1 MYLRTVR
8 AKGAEGVELEYIRL
22 VEAYW
27 ENGRSKQRI
36 IANLGRKDLL
46 APHLESLIELLGGGK
61 KTKSSSLSCGE
72 RIEATLAACW
82 GPMLVARSLW
92 REFGLESILDGL
104 APKTNSVQKGGRLPL
119 ADRVLVLVANRLCRP
134 GSEHAL
140 AQWLESD
147 FVCGRDG
154 KRILA
159 RWQQQGRVRVD
170 LNWLQ
175 EWYRT
180 LDQLLV
186 RKDRIEVELFGRLR
200 DLFHLQ
206 AEMVFYDL
214 TSTYFEGRGPAGLA
228 DFGYSRDGKSRNRQV
243 QVGLVMINGWPI
255 AHHVFDGSLRDAE
268 TVETV
273 LKDLQQRFGLRRV
286 ILVSDRGMVTIQN
299 LALLRQLGQGYLV
312 GLKRRRN
319 EQVRGYLEAAA
330 QGRWQECP
338 VGITAQ
344 EKETAPRTMVTE
356 VAGEEPGVRVFVVQ
370 SEERLAYERAM
381 REAAMEKTRQALEK
395 LAARVAAGLLKKAQN
410 IGAAAARILSRNHG
424 SRYYDWSLEQGVLR
438 YFEHPVHL
446 PAEKALEGKYVI
458 QTEELDLSAVQ
469 AVEAYKELSEVE
481 RGFRE
486 LKDLIEMRPIYHHR
500 PKRVRAHIF
509 VAALAFLLARALE
522 KKLKAAG
529 VPMSSAQALEALRTM
544 HVVDIRVGAE
554 IRRGVTAG
562 NHQARQI
569 LAALA
574 ISDREPLQAQSSS
587 KMAA

>member
-8 AKGAEGVELEYIRL
+8 AKGAEGVEFEYVRL

-27 ENGRSKQRI
+27 EDGRSKQRI

-61 KTKSSSLSCGE
+61 RTKGSSAE

-82 GPMLVARSLW
+82 GPMLVARWLW
-92 REFGLESILDGL
+92 RELGLENILDGL
-104 APKTNSVQKGGRLPL
+104 APKTSSVQKAGRLPF

-147 FVCGRDG
+147 FVCGGDG

-159 RWQQQGRVRVD
+159 PWKQQGRVRVD

-186 RKDRIEVELFGRLR
+186 HKERIEVELFARLR

-206 AEMVFYDL
+206 VEMVFYDL

-228 DFGYSRDGKSRNRQV
+228 NFGYSRDGKARNRQV

-255 AHHVFDGSLRDAE
+255 AHHVFDGSLRDSAS
-268 TVETV
+268 VETV
-273 LKDLQQRFGLRRV
+273 LKDLQERFGLGRV
-286 ILVSDRGMVTIQN
+286 IFVGDRGMVTIQN
-299 LALLRQLGQGYLV
+299 LALLRQRGQGYLV

-319 EQVRGYLEAAA
+319 EQVNGYIQAAA
-330 QGRWQECP
+330 QGPWQECP
-338 VGITAQ
+338 VGITALER
-344 EKETAPRTMVTE
+344 EKVPRTMVTE

-370 SEERLAYERAM
+370 SEERLAYEGAM

-395 LAARVAAGLLKKAQN
+395 LSVRVAAGRLKKAQK
-410 IGAAAARILSRNHG
+410 IGEAAARILGRNHG
-424 SRYYDWSLEQGVLR
+424 SRYYGWSFEKGIFR
-438 YFEHPVHL
+438 YFEHPGHL
-446 PAEKALEGKYVI
+446 APEKALEGKYVI
-458 QTEELDLSAVQ
+458 QTEEVDLSAVQ
-469 AVEAYKELSEVE
+469 AVEAYKDLSEIE
-481 RGFRE
+481 RSFRE
-486 LKDLIEMRPIYHHR
+486 LKDLVEMRPIYHR
-500 PKRVRAHIF
+500 QPKRVRAHIF

-522 KKLKAAG
+522 KKLKTAG

-569 LAALA
+569 LAALG
-574 ISDREPLQAQSSS
+574 INDREPLHKDSNP
-587 KMAA
+587 

>member
-8 AKGAEGVELEYIRL
+8 AKGAQGVEFEYIRL

-27 ENGRSKQRI
+27 ENGHSKQRV
-36 IANLGRKDLL
+36 IANVGRKDLL

-61 KTKSSSLSCGE
+61 RTKGSSATCTE
-72 RIEATLAACW
+72 RIEATLVACW
-82 GPMLVARSLW
+82 GPMLVARWLW
-92 REFGLESILDGL
+92 RELGLEHILDGL
-104 APKTNSVQKGGRLPL
+104 ASKTNRVQKAGRLPF

-147 FVCGRDG
+147 FVCGGDG

-159 RWQQQGRVRVD
+159 RWKQQGRVRVD

-180 LDQLLV
+180 LDQLLAG
-186 RKDRIEVELFGRLR
+186 KERIEVELFARLR

-206 AEMVFYDL
+206 VEMVFYDL

-228 DFGYSRDGKSRNRQV
+228 NFGYSRDGKARNRQV

-255 AHHVFDGSLRDAE
+255 AHHVFDGSLRDSA
-268 TVETV
+268 TVEMV
-273 LKDLQQRFGLRRV
+273 LKDLQERFGLERV
-286 ILVSDRGMVTIQN
+286 IFVGDRGMVTIQN
-299 LALLRQLGQGYLV
+299 LALLRQRGQGYLV

-319 EQVRGYLEAAA
+319 EQVDRYIQAAA
-330 QGRWQECP
+330 QGPWQECP
-338 VGITAQ
+338 VGITAMER
-344 EKETAPRTMVTE
+344 EKVPRTMVTE

-370 SEERLAYERAM
+370 SEERLAYERGM

-395 LAARVAAGLLKKAQN
+395 LSLRVAAGRLKKAQK
-410 IGAAAARILSRNHG
+410 IGEAAARILGRNHG
-424 SRYYDWSLEQGVLR
+424 SRYYGWSFEKGLFR
-438 YFEHPVHL
+438 YFERPGHL
-446 PAEKALEGKYVI
+446 APEKALEGKYVI

-469 AVEAYKELSEVE
+469 AVEAYKDLSEIE
-481 RGFRE
+481 RSFRE
-486 LKDLIEMRPIYHHR
+486 LKDLVEMRPIYHRR

-509 VAALAFLLARALE
+509 IAALAFLLARALE
-522 KKLKAAG
+522 KKLKAAR

-544 HVVDIRVGAE
+544 HVVDIRVGTE

-569 LAALA
+569 LAALG
-574 ISDREPLQAQSSS
+574 ISDREPLQTQSSE
-587 KMAA
+587 KMPA

>member
-8 AKGAEGVELEYIRL
+8 AKGAEGVEFEYIRL

-27 ENGRSKQRI
+27 ENGRSKQRV

-61 KTKSSSLSCGE
+61 QTKASSMIREE

-82 GPMLVARSLW
+82 GPMLVIHALW
-92 REFGLESILDGL
+92 CEFGLESILDGL
-104 APKTNSVQKGGRLPL
+104 APKANTVQKDGRLPL

-140 AQWLESD
+140 GQWLESD

-154 KRILA
+154 KRLLA
-159 RWQQQGRVRVD
+159 RWKQQGRVRVD

-180 LDQLLV
+180 LDQLLAH
-186 RKDRIEVELFGRLR
+186 KDRIEVELFGRLR
-200 DLFHLQ
+200 DLFHLE

-214 TSTYFEGRGPAGLA
+214 TSTYFEGRGPADLA
-228 DFGYSRDGKSRNRQV
+228 DFGYSRDGKPRNRQV

-255 AHHVFDGSLRDAE
+255 AHHVFDGSLPDSQ

-299 LALLRQLGQGYLV
+299 LALLRQRGQGYLV

-319 EQVRGYLEAAA
+319 EQVNGYIEAAA

-338 VGITAQ
+338 VGITAR
-344 EKETAPRTMVTE
+344 EKEKAPRTMVTE
-356 VAGEEPGVRVFVVQ
+356 VAGEQPGVRVFVIQ

-395 LAARVAAGLLKKAQN
+395 LAVRVAAGRLKKAQN
-410 IGAAAARILSRNHG
+410 IGAAAARILSRHHG
-424 SRYYDWSLEQGVLR
+424 SRYYDWSLEQGVFR

-458 QTEELDLSAVQ
+458 QTEELDLSALQ
-469 AVEAYKELSEVE
+469 AVEAYKDLSEVE
-481 RGFRE
+481 RSFRE
-486 LKDLIEMRPIYHHR
+486 LKDLIEMRPIYHQR

-509 VAALAFLLARALE
+509 VAALAFLLDRALE

-554 IRRGVTAG
+554 IRRGVTAS

-569 LAALA
+569 LAALG
-574 ISDREPLQAQSSS
+574 IRDREPFQPQSSA
-587 KMAA
+587 KMST

>member
-1 MYLRTVR
+1 
-8 AKGAEGVELEYIRL
+8 
-22 VEAYW
+22 
-27 ENGRSKQRI
+27 
-36 IANLGRKDLL
+36 
-46 APHLESLIELLGGGK
+46 
-61 KTKSSSLSCGE
+61 
-72 RIEATLAACW
+72 
-82 GPMLVARSLW
+82 MLVARSLW
-92 REFGLESILDGL
+92 RELGLESILDGL
-104 APKTNSVQKGGRLPL
+104 APKTNTAQKVGGLAL

-159 RWQQQGRVRVD
+159 HWKQQGRVRVD
-170 LNWLQ
+170 LGWLQ

-180 LDQLLV
+180 LDQLLA
-186 RKDRIEVELFGRLR
+186 RKDSIEVELFGRLR

-206 AEMVFYDL
+206 VDMVFYDL
-214 TSTYFEGRGPAGLA
+214 TSTYFEGAGPAGLA
-228 DFGYSRDGKSRNRQV
+228 DFGYSRDGKPRNRQV

-255 AHHVFDGSLRDAE
+255 AHHVFDGSLRDSE

-286 ILVSDRGMVTIQN
+286 ILVSDRGMVTIEN
-299 LALLRQLGQGYLV
+299 LALLRQRGQGYLV

-319 EQVRGYLEAAA
+319 AQVNRYIQAAA

-338 VGITAQ
+338 VGITAR
-344 EKETAPRTMVTE
+344 EKEKPPRTMVTE

-381 REAAMEKTRQALEK
+381 REAAMEKTRQALDK
-395 LAARVAAGLLKKAQN
+395 LAVRVAAGRLKKAQN

-424 SRYYDWSLEQGVLR
+424 SRYYDWSLEQGIFR

-481 RGFRE
+481 RSIRE
-486 LKDLIEMRPIYHHR
+486 LKDLTEMRPIYHHR
-500 PKRVRAHIF
+500 PNRVRAHIF
-509 VAALAFLLARALE
+509 VAALAFLLDRALE
-522 KKLKAAG
+522 KKLKAAA
-529 VPMSSAQALEALRTM
+529 VPMSSAQALEALRTI

-569 LAALA
+569 LAALG
-574 ISDREPLQAQSSS
+574 ISDREPLQAKSST